1 MGFQIHLGAIAVI
14 GGNTVPPLHVTGPVT
29 LGELRLVAP
38 GTQFIGGIG
47 PLLFDNPGDAPAM
60 IRTQVPRSPLVTT
73 SLSTPIDIAVGETL
87 LIDVT
92 QPNSL
97 YLQSS
102 IIAETGTIEKHGA
115 GRLALSGNNSAWGGD
130 LIVRAGLVDVTYED
144 SLSNAARCRGA

>member
-1 MGFQIHLGAIAVI
+1 
-14 GGNTVPPLHVTGPVT
+14 
-29 LGELRLVAP
+29 
-38 GTQFIGGIG
+38 
-47 PLLFDNPGDAPAM
+47 LFDNPGDAPAM
-60 IRTQVPRSPLVTT
+60 IRTQVPRSPLVTA

-115 GRLALSGNNSAWGGD
+115 GPLALSGNNSAWGGD
-130 LIVRAGLVDVTYED
+130 LIVRAGLVDVTYEA
-144 SLSNAARCRGA
+144 SLS